1 MTKKITPNSIQ
12 QQTVI
17 FYEDELTT
25 VLVDHNGTRLVYV
38 PLLPICNYLELDWSA
53 QYRRVRRDTILDE
66 ETIAITLEAADG
78 RNREMVCL
86 PLEMLNGWLFGINVS
101 RVKEGVRERLLRY
114 QKECYRVLADH
125 FGARPIVQTTSNSG
139 LVQVREMGLAIA
151 RLAEEQMAFESR
163 LDDTETT
170 IIDYGQR
177 IAILEAKT
185 SHEEAVT
192 DAQASQISQAVKA
205 VALVLGQKS
214 GRNEY
219 GAIYG
224 ELYRRFEVSSYKL
237 LPSSRF
243 KEAMDWLSEWYQSVS
258 NDEVPF

>member
-1 MTKKITPNSIQ
+1 MTKKITPKSIQ

-25 VLVDHNGTRLVYV
+25 VLVDHNGALTVYV

-66 ETIAITLEAADG
+66 EAITIMLEATDG

-86 PLEMLNGWLFGINVS
+86 PLELLNGWLFGINAS
-101 RVKEGVRERLLRY
+101 RVKEPIKERLLRY
-114 QKECYRVLADH
+114 QKECYRILADH
-125 FGARPIVQTTSNSG
+125 FGARPIIRTTRNAG
-139 LVQVREMGLAIA
+139 LAQVREMGLAIA
-151 RLAEEQMAFESR
+151 RLAEEQIVFESR

-170 IIDYGQR
+170 IVDHSQR

-185 SHEEAVT
+185 SDEGAVT

-205 VALVLGQKS
+205 VALILGQKS

-243 KEAMDWLSEWYQSVS
+243 KEAMDWLTEWYQSIS
-258 NDEVPF
+258 NDDVPF